1 MPNYCEIT
9 SYTREVKHS
18 RLFIIKLLFTTPHF
32 IPVVTPLSVPLCD
45 VITPT
50 LAAQCRSLPMPD
62 DVRNPRRFS
71 DNVITSQNGQDFISH
86 SRRPTAHHECVLTE
100 SWETTGS
107 RTKPSVSNDTTS
119 PNNTRLSFPV
129 SGWFR
134 STMAD

>member
-62 DVRNPRRFS
+62 DVRNPRRFWQRYYIPKRTGLYLSLPAS
-71 DNVITSQNGQDFISH
+71 D
-86 SRRPTAHHECVLTE
+86 RPPRMCPDRVV
-100 SWETTGS
+100 G
-107 RTKPSVSNDTTS
+107 
-119 PNNTRLSFPV
+119 NNRV
-129 SGWFR
+129 
-134 STMAD
+134 AN